1 MPGSRRYFTPSR
13 KAFHCTVKGRLYG
26 ASESRSRPVGV
37 LTRCDGK
44 RRYPFAESVLDDERA
59 PQCGVH
65 DCIVDVVEE
74 SGTSSYVVFFW
85 IDDGEFSRFNRPASY
100 VTPWPMY
107 GDALVM
113 RLSKSKKFVVNMRH
127 GDAVMADEVLER
139 VAIAFNEHQGELC
152 PVYPASLRLHRK
164 KMRSWR
170 QLMEA
175 KKAWDRRQGC

>member
-1 MPGSRRYFTPSR
+1 
-13 KAFHCTVKGRLYG
+13 
-26 ASESRSRPVGV
+26 ESRSRPVGV

-74 SGTSSYVVFFW
+74 SGPARMLYSSGSTRRVQ
-85 IDDGEFSRFNRPASY
+85 SLQPPPSC

-139 VAIAFNEHQGELC
+139 SVHCYEL
-152 PVYPASLRLHRK
+152 
-164 KMRSWR
+164 
-170 QLMEA
+170 
-175 KKAWDRRQGC
+175 